1 VIAVTAHREKVDDS
15 GGDLKGDLPMSNSKR
30 SNSNEPFSEWSIPVS
45 LGFSAFVA
53 LLFGVGIVKLVE
65 HAVLIAA

>member
-1 VIAVTAHREKVDDS
+1 VIAVTAHSEKVDDS
-15 GGDLKGDLPMSNSKR
+15 RDLNGDFPMSNSKR
-30 SNSNEPFSEWSIPVS
+30 SNFNEPFSEWSIPVS
-45 LGFSAFVA
+45 LGLSVLVA

>member
-1 VIAVTAHREKVDDS
+1 
-15 GGDLKGDLPMSNSKR
+15 
-30 SNSNEPFSEWSIPVS
+30 VS